1 MSQGIYKQHHL
12 YTHKVTSGSSAFVWN
27 AHPKARVNSLTFGSL
42 HDVSHSIMLLT
53 WCCSIGDVSA
63 QSSIQ
68 PKTAATGQ
76 HAAESKQQ
84 CQQRL
89 SCLTHLPEKHSRSR
103 ASMADRQAGDRKSGC
118 ITSYACC
125 CDVVVLECG
134 CRPRS
139 CSCGIC
145 RPAACALCKAP
156 AGPGM
161 LSPSYAYIAKTCL
174 TLLLCRCYIAQAFV
188 QERADVADVSAV
200 CMFAQYHCTLYWQ
213 MHTMAALMSGS

>member
-1 MSQGIYKQHHL
+1 
-12 YTHKVTSGSSAFVWN
+12 
-27 AHPKARVNSLTFGSL
+27 
-42 HDVSHSIMLLT
+42 MLLT
-53 WCCSIGDVSA
+53 WCCSAGNVSA

-76 HAAESKQQ
+76 YAAESKQQ

-89 SCLTHLPEKHSRSR
+89 PWLTHLPEKHSRSR
-103 ASMADRQAGDRKSGC
+103 ASMAERQAGDRKSGC

-125 CDVVVLECG
+125 CDAVVLEYG

-161 LSPSYAYIAKTCL
+161 LSPSYAHIANLPRCCAAGTTASFRSVLMLLMSLLYVCL
-174 TLLLCRCYIAQAFV
+174 NSIMCRI
-188 QERADVADVSAV
+188 
-200 CMFAQYHCTLYWQ
+200 YWQ